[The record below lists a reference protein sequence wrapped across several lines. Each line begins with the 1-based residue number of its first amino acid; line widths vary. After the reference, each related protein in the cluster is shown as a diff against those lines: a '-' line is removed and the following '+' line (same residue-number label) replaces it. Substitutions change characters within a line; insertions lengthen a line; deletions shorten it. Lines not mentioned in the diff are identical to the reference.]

1 MTVRYINFADGEVL
15 TAEQL
20 VGVQD
25 NGVIQVTTFAELTA
39 LESTV
44 NAAYVTDTS
53 QFYVRKADDSWGS
66 VGGLAVVQ
74 ASAPS
79 APQVGQIWFDTDAV
93 LPNPSKSYYEGTE
106 SVTNTAA
113 YQALSNLAAVTVTLA
128 EPAWVHVSYGVIEP
142 VGDNTAGISYG
153 VQLSGATTRVVGPG
167 DAAVSYVSGK
177 NSVSNDFCAI
187 FNAGATVVTPVAKKV
202 GSGSVS
208 VTNPYLNI
216 IPIRWS

>member
-1 MTVRYINFADGEVL
+1 MTVRYINFADGEIL

-20 VGVQD
+20 VDVQD

-93 LPNPSKSYYEGTE
+93 LPNPTKVYYEGTE

-113 YQALSNLAAVTVTLA
+113 YEALDNISATTVTLA

-153 VQLSGATTRVVGPG
+153 VQLSGATTRVVGPA
-167 DAAVSYVSGK
+167 DAATSYVSGK

-202 GSGSVS
+202 GTGSVS
-208 VTNPYLNI
+208 VTNPYVNI